1 MRVVWG
7 EVVPCLGLSGE
18 GFVAAER
25 YIGDARLYAIIIEVE
40 LEEVSNSNTANTID
54 NNVEFVGKFGL

>member
-1 MRVVWG
+1 M
-7 EVVPCLGLSGE
+7 PCLGLSGE

>member
-1 MRVVWG
+1 M
-7 EVVPCLGLSGE
+7 
-18 GFVAAER
+18 AAEG

-40 LEEVSNSNTANTID
+40 LEDVSDSNTADTID